1 MKPVIRLLTVD
12 AAGTLI
18 RPWPSVGTVYAQT
31 AREHGI
37 IAEDKEIDRR
47 FYKVFGNIQKNQS
60 ITLGEEKDFWKTVVL
75 KTFQPF
81 AKPIEIE
88 PVFEKLWDLF
98 AQGDHWRLSE
108 NAETTLQAL
117 RDRGYRIAL
126 LSNND
131 SRLRNIIQDL
141 GIASIFEQIFISS
154 EIGLEK
160 PNPKI
165 FKYVEKEMNASA
177 EEILHLG
184 DSYSRDF
191 EGAKGAGWSA
201 LLFGK
206 PKIEKDQILDFQE
219 LLSIL
224 P

>member
-1 MKPVIRLLTVD
+1 MRKRPFKPL
-12 AAGTLI
+12 
-18 RPWPSVGTVYAQT
+18 
-31 AREHGI
+31 
-37 IAEDKEIDRR
+37 
-47 FYKVFGNIQKNQS
+47 
-60 ITLGEEKDFWKTVVL
+60 
-75 KTFQPF
+75 
-81 AKPIEIE
+81 
-88 PVFEKLWDLF
+88 
-98 AQGDHWRLSE
+98 
-108 NAETTLQAL
+108 
-117 RDRGYRIAL
+117 DRGYRIAL

-131 SRLRNIIQDL
+131 SRLRNVIQDL

-154 EIGLEK
+154 EIGFEK

-165 FKYVEKEMNASA
+165 FKYVEREMNASA

-219 LLSIL
+219 LLAIL